1 MASDSALAGDD
12 PGGWGD
18 GKRTGGRIERRLR
31 WREDER
37 DKLTETGAASRASG
51 GRGWTADRRERARG
65 RDGAP
70 FPAPPPPHP
79 GGGGSALL
87 GNGTGGATGRD
98 PGGGW
103 FGGAAPGGARG
114 AVPIGAAPV
123 GTAQGAPRGAGVR
136 TEPTRPDGGRGF
148 SLGRGRGGG
157 LGGAST
163 GRGAYP
169 GGGAGAPLA
178 FGEPQRV
185 GFGGI
190 VLGGGDGGGGGFG
203 VAPVLRTALS
213 GGVPA
218 PVEPIQRH
226 GPVRFK
232 YTHAELRSLR
242 AALGAGAALPATV
255 DPDSVPVTAVK
266 PGDAMWEL
274 TVEGARGG
282 AAARAGGPGRE
293 WAGGDGSR
301 GGISAIPA
309 PKLPVGPVGSARALG
324 GGAAPALTA
333 AEAARF
339 NPAQSSWLTEGAGAG
354 GALESETENTNHG
367 GGVAGDPDADD
378 ADVSS
383 AARDA
388 ARRVPSGNA
397 SWIYKDPSGTHQGPF
412 PRADLLEW
420 HSSGYFPPDLPLRP
434 ADAPPDAP
442 FATLAEMLACGW
454 RYPGPGAAARA
465 ARDEAE
471 RDEARADAARREA
484 AQLRRAE
491 QELAERERAERER
504 ADQERAERE
513 RHAREQRARAQQ
525 QQQQQQHAQMRLQN
539 RDVSPAGEGG
549 TGWIDGGPPRS
560 LADLEGSAYDSGVS
574 SPPGLGGHANL
585 LANLFSGGGGHAG
598 GAPPPPLPGGG
609 VSLADLERSMAA
621 GDGPPPPPQP
631 GSFDAAPAWGAAPGG
646 DTGSGWDVAPTPG
659 AQAIPAP
666 PMQPASPPSQPAWG
680 GGGGGAPAQKS
691 LAEIQREEEERA
703 AARRREAEARAEA
716 NPGVFGGGGLATA
729 WGGGAA
735 AAGPSLAQIQAE
747 ELRRS
752 AARTAAAQQQADQ
765 QRRAYGG
772 AGGVPGP
779 AGAWAGGTSAAMRV
793 APAGPPRDM
802 RTAPQQHHQQPQP
815 QQQQPAGGGFWDS
828 LPSGG
833 QAESATRPGP
843 GWGAPAPAPAPAP
856 ASPSGDF
863 KAFCRAEM
871 RALNDSDDLTLVDF
885 LLSLPSAGEVT
896 EYVQL
901 YLGNSPRAA
910 AFGNELIRAKRANP
924 GMTSVEDAP
933 SGGGSGPDAGEFKK
947 AKRRG
952 KK

>member
-1 MASDSALAGDD
+1 MASNSALAGDE

-18 GKRTGGRIERRLR
+18 KKHAGGWNERRSR

-37 DKLTETGAASRASG
+37 DVAGAGSRAG
-51 GRGWTADRRERARG
+51 GGHGWTADRRDRARG
-65 RDGAP
+65 ASHGAS
-70 FPAPPPPHP
+70 FPAPLPPHP
-79 GGGGSALL
+79 GSTGGGSALL
-87 GNGTGGATGRD
+87 GNGNGSAAAGRD
-98 PGGGW
+98 LGGGW
-103 FGGAAPGGARG
+103 YGGAAPGGAPG
-114 AVPIGAAPV
+114 AVPTGAPPV
-123 GTAQGAPRGAGVR
+123 GMAPAGFARGAGAR
-136 TEPTRPDGGRGF
+136 MEPARPDGGRGF
-148 SLGRGRGGG
+148 SVGRGRGGG
-157 LGGAST
+157 FGGAKNTFTSA
-163 GRGAYP
+163 GRGAYGGP
-169 GGGAGAPLA
+169 QGGAGAPLA
-178 FGEPQRV
+178 FGGGAPRLGEQPVRV
-185 GFGGI
+185 GLGGI
-190 VLGGGDGGGGGFG
+190 VLGGDQGQGG
-203 VAPVLRTALS
+203 APLRTALS

-218 PVEPIQRH
+218 PAEPIRRH

-255 DPDSVPVTAVK
+255 DPDSVPVTTVK

-293 WAGGDGSR
+293 WANGDGSR

-309 PKLPVGPVGSARALG
+309 PKLPVGFGSGLVGSERAFG
-324 GGAAPALTA
+324 GGARGDPALTA

-354 GALESETENTNHG
+354 GALESETENTNCG
-367 GGVAGDPDADD
+367 GGVVGDPDVDD
-378 ADVSS
+378 NDVSS
-383 AARDA
+383 ADASSRASARVSNDHA
-388 ARRVPSGNA
+388 PEDS

-420 HSSGYFPPDLPLRP
+420 HSSGYFPLDLPLRP
-434 ADAPPDAP
+434 ADAPPEAP
-442 FATLAEMLACGW
+442 FALLAEMLACGW

-465 ARDEAE
+465 EREKAE
-471 RDEARADAARREA
+471 REEAAREETARHEEERLRRA
-484 AQLRRAE
+484 AEERAE
-491 QELAERERAERER
+491 QERR
-504 ADQERAERE
+504 
-513 RHAREQRARAQQ
+513 AREQQSAHQTR
-525 QQQQQQHAQMRLQN
+525 MQN
-539 RDVSPAGEGG
+539 RDVAPTGGG
-549 TGWIDGGPPRS
+549 TGWIGGGPPRS
-560 LADLEGSAYDSGVS
+560 LADLEGTAYNSGAS
-574 SPPGLGGHANL
+574 SPPGPGPGAHANL
-585 LANLFSGGGGHAG
+585 LANLFSGGGSHAG

-621 GDGPPPPPQP
+621 GDGPPRAPQP
-631 GSFDAAPAWGAAPGG
+631 GSFDAAPAWGGAPGG
-646 DTGSGWDVAPTPG
+646 DTGSGWDVAPAPG
-659 AQAIPAP
+659 AQAVPAP
-666 PMQPASPPSQPAWG
+666 PPVQPASPPSRSAW

-703 AARRREAEARAEA
+703 AARRREVEARAEA

-735 AAGPSLAQIQAE
+735 AAGPSLAQIQAD

-752 AARTAAAQQQADQ
+752 AARAAAAQQQASQ
-765 QRRAYGG
+765 QQHAFGG
-772 AGGVPGP
+772 AGGGPGP
-779 AGAWAGGTSAAMRV
+779 AGAWAGGASAAMRA

-802 RTAPQQHHQQPQP
+802 RAAP
-815 QQQQPAGGGFWDS
+815 QQQQQQSGVGGFWDS

-833 QAESATRPGP
+833 QAESPPRPGPGAGP
-843 GWGAPAPAPAPAP
+843 GWGAPAAAAPAAAAP
-856 ASPSGDF
+856 PGDF
-863 KAFCRAEM
+863 KSFCRAEM

-910 AFGNELIRAKRANP
+910 AFGNELIRVKRANP
-924 GMTSVEDAP
+924 GMASVEDAP
-933 SGGGSGPDAGEFKK
+933 SEGLGNGSDAGEFKK